1 MAEALPGGTG
11 WAAARGRPD
20 RIRARR
26 PRAVRFR
33 RALVPYLFLAPFFL
47 LFGLFWAGPIVAS
60 FGYSFT
66 EWRGITPPEFVGLRN
81 YEALFSD
88 ERFYTALGNTL
99 WMAALYVLLANVA
112 ALSLALLLDS
122 HWLPFRHLFRTA
134 FFLPMTISM
143 VVTAVIFQL
152 IYAGDIGLVAKLL
165 SAFGLEGPAWLRDP
179 ATAPF
184 AIVLMRVWRTLGYY
198 AIIYLAG
205 LQAVSAELK
214 EAARLD
220 GASEL
225 GVIRHVTLPALKPV
239 MLFCVILTTI
249 SALEMFDEPMVLT
262 QGGPGDATLTAVM
275 YVYQQG
281 FQFLQLGYAAAASY
295 VLTLVI
301 VLISIAQKLWL
312 GEKER

>member
-1 MAEALPGGTG
+1 M
-11 WAAARGRPD
+11 
-20 RIRARR
+20 
-26 PRAVRFR
+26 
-33 RALVPYLFLAPFFL
+33 PYLFLTPFFL
-47 LFGLFWAGPIVAS
+47 LFGIFWAGPILAS
-60 FGYSFT
+60 FAYSFT
-66 EWRGITPPEFVGLRN
+66 EWRGITAPEFVGLRN
-81 YEALFSD
+81 YADLFAD

-99 WMAALYVLLANVA
+99 WMAALYVVLANLA
-112 ALSLALLLDS
+112 GLSLALLLDAP
-122 HWLPFRHLFRTA
+122 WMPTRHLFRTA

-152 IYAGDIGLVAKLL
+152 IYAGDIGLLAKLL
-165 SAFGLEGPAWLRDP
+165 SVFGLEGPAWLRDP
-179 ATAPF
+179 ATAPL
-184 AIVLMRVWRTLGYY
+184 AIVAMRVWRTMGYY

-205 LQAVSAELK
+205 LQAVSSDLK

-220 GASEL
+220 GASEWQ
-225 GVIRHVTLPALKPV
+225 VIRHVILPGLKPV

-312 GEKER
+312 GEKDR